1 MKNFEKSLFREIQK
15 LKAFEINRLRR
26 MEKRQIE
33 TLNQEKYENSLD
45 DWLTEKEVEKQY
57 KISRSTL
64 YRYRLNEGLK
74 SYKNDYN
81 GKVRYKKRDVEDF
94 LTKKG
99 NHGRLF

>member
-1 MKNFEKSLFREIQK
+1 MKNLEQSLFREIQK
-15 LKAFEINRLRR
+15 LKAFQINRLRR

-33 TLNQEKYENSLD
+33 ILNQEKFENTLD

-64 YRYRLNEGLK
+64 YRYRVNEGLK
-74 SYKNDYN
+74 AYKNDYN
-81 GKVRYKKRDVEDF
+81 GKIRYKKRDVEDF

-99 NHGRLF
+99 RSW